1 MKCHEVVKHHEVVYA
16 PLSTS
21 WAPIDN
27 LLKVNMDAQ
36 WKQENIPVNN
46 SYLHYYRTRRGGKEP
61 IILVH
66 GFSDNGLCWTPVA
79 RELEKK
85 YDVIM
90 PDMKSHGLSA
100 RIGEREPIDMASDLV
115 KLIQSL
121 GLSRPIIVGH
131 SMGAMIAFQVGIQYP
146 NLAKAIILEDP
157 PWLISKQGKD
167 NKSEETMME
176 WARKLPSQS
185 IEELETINRRD
196 HPTWT
201 DEMIHLMREAKK
213 QFDPT
218 FADMLLR
225 SLNRDRSEW
234 LSNIGTICFPLLI
247 ITGNPELGG
256 IVTGEVA
263 ARIHKLNPKIQ
274 IKNVPDVGHLI
285 RFDKFNEFMS
295 ILLNFLENL

>member
-1 MKCHEVVKHHEVVYA
+1 MYTQ
-16 PLSTS
+16 S
-21 WAPIDN
+21 
-27 LLKVNMDAQ
+27 Q

-46 SYLHYYRTRRGGKEP
+46 GYLHYYRTGHGAKQP
-61 IILVH
+61 VLLVH

-79 RELEKK
+79 RELEKN

-100 RIGEREPIDMASDLV
+100 RIGKGEPIDMASDLI

-121 GLSRPIIVGH
+121 GLSHPIIVGH
-131 SMGAMIAFQVGIQYP
+131 SMGAMIALQVGIQYP
-146 NLAKAIILEDP
+146 NLARAFVLEDP
-157 PWLISKQGKD
+157 PWVLSQPGKD
-167 NKSEETMME
+167 NTSEETMME

-185 IEELETINRRD
+185 IEEIKTINRKD

-201 DEMIHLMREAKK
+201 EEMIHLMSESKK

-218 FADMLLR
+218 FVDRLLK
-225 SLNRDRSEW
+225 SLRRNRVEW
-234 LSNIGTICFPLLI
+234 VSTIETICFPLLL

-263 ARIHKLNPKIQ
+263 ARIHQLNPKIQ

-285 RFDKFNEFMS
+285 RFDKFTEFMS
-295 ILLNFLENL
+295 VLTAFLKRHE

>member
-1 MKCHEVVKHHEVVYA
+1 MY
-16 PLSTS
+16 T
-21 WAPIDN
+21 
-27 LLKVNMDAQ
+27 Q
-36 WKQENIPVNN
+36 WKQEDIPINT
-46 SYLHYYRTRRGGKEP
+46 SYLHYYRTGHGEKEP

-79 RELEKK
+79 RQLEKK

-100 RIGEREPIDMASDLV
+100 RISEEEPADMASDLV

-121 GLSRPIIVGH
+121 GLSRPILVGH

-146 NLAKAIILEDP
+146 NLAKAMVLEDP
-157 PWLISKQGKD
+157 PWLPSQQGTD

-185 IEELETINRRD
+185 IEELETINRKD

-201 DEMIHLMREAKK
+201 DEMIRLMSESKK

-218 FADMLLR
+218 FVDVLLR
-225 SLNRDRSEW
+225 SLNRHRSEW
-234 LSNIGTICFPLLI
+234 VSTIGTVGFPLLI
-247 ITGNPELGG
+247 ITGNSELGG
-256 IVTGEVA
+256 IVTNEVA
-263 ARIHKLNPKIQ
+263 ARIHELNPKIQ
-274 IKNVPDVGHLI
+274 IKNVPEVGHLI
-285 RFDKFNEFMS
+285 RFDKFDEFMS
-295 ILLNFLENL
+295 TLFAFLENL

>member
-1 MKCHEVVKHHEVVYA
+1 
-16 PLSTS
+16 
-21 WAPIDN
+21 
-27 LLKVNMDAQ
+27 MDTQ
-36 WKQENIPVNN
+36 WKQEDIPINN
-46 SYLHYYRTRRGGKEP
+46 SYLHYCRTGHGEKEP

-100 RIGEREPIDMASDLV
+100 RISEKEPIDMASDLV

-131 SMGAMIAFQVGIQYP
+131 SMGAMIAFQAGIQYP

-157 PWLISKQGKD
+157 PWFMPQQEDD
-167 NKSEETMME
+167 NNSGETVMD
-176 WARKLPSQS
+176 WAGQLPYQS
-185 IEELETINRRD
+185 IDELETMNRKD
-196 HPTWT
+196 HPTWP
-201 DEMIHLMREAKK
+201 DEMIHLMSEAKK

-218 FADMLLR
+218 SVDIFLR
-225 SLNRDRSEW
+225 GLNTNKSEW
-234 LSNIGTICFPLLI
+234 LSSIGTVRFPLLI

-256 IVTGEVA
+256 IVTSEVE
-263 ARIHKLNPKIQ
+263 ARIHKLNSKIQ
-274 IKNVPDVGHLI
+274 IRNVPDVGHLI

-295 ILLNFLENL
+295 TLLAFLENL

>member
-1 MKCHEVVKHHEVVYA
+1 MH
-16 PLSTS
+16 T
-21 WAPIDN
+21 
-27 LLKVNMDAQ
+27 Q
-36 WKQENIPVNN
+36 WKQENIPIND
-46 SYLHYYRTRRGGKEP
+46 SYLHYYRTGQGEKEP
-61 IILVH
+61 ILLVH

-90 PDMKSHGLSA
+90 PDMRSHGLSA
-100 RIGEREPIDMASDLV
+100 RMSKEEPIDMASDLV
-115 KLIQSL
+115 RLIQSL

-131 SMGAMIAFQVGIQYP
+131 SMGAMIAFQIAVRYP
-146 NLAKAIILEDP
+146 NLAKAMVLEDP
-157 PWLISKQGKD
+157 PWLLSQPEE
-167 NKSEETMME
+167 NNMSEETMME

-185 IEELETINRRD
+185 IEELETINRKD
-196 HPTWT
+196 HPTWP
-201 DEMIHLMREAKK
+201 DEMIQLMSESKK

-218 FADMLLR
+218 FVDMLLR
-225 SLNRDRSEW
+225 SLRKNRIEW
-234 LSNIGTICFPLLI
+234 LSTVGTICFPLLI

-263 ARIHKLNPKIQ
+263 ARIHELNPEIQ

-295 ILLNFLENL
+295 ILFAFLEDL